1 MNPANWVEIT
11 LLCAPVLFSLGEFHY
26 FPYFSFIKF
35 VFSGIRKFHEQ
46 NIGDYYQMNFFQ
58 QDIRQK
64 LSVNQNDL
72 TLGGG
77 LRDACGEGEVQW
89 GSLVAH
95 FQQLPGASG
104 KKEA

>member
-1 MNPANWVEIT
+1 
-11 LLCAPVLFSLGEFHY
+11 
-26 FPYFSFIKF
+26 
-35 VFSGIRKFHEQ
+35 
-46 NIGDYYQMNFFQ
+46 MNFFQ